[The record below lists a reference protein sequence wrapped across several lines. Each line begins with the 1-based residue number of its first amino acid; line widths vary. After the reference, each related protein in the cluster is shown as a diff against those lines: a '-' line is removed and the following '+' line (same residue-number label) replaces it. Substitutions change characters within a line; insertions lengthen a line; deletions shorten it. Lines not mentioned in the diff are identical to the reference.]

1 MCPPSLS
8 KWLGDNAPIERV
20 DEISVARN
28 HRTFVIVCA
37 FMPAPFHRVCVISF
51 MLATTASFAPGQVAT
66 PPAGSATTA
75 GPPVWGDLRPGP
87 YSAGFK
93 SIFRYDN
100 SRTWKS
106 TRSYSGAFSPDVDGR
121 PIQISVW
128 YPANAGPSDKRM
140 TFADY
145 VDQSAPQN
153 FTQLNGI
160 MKQRSRGDAVGSVPH
175 SELSTLQSLTMNA
188 YRNAQPAAGR
198 FPVVLYFA
206 GLSAPINSNAIM
218 AEYLASHGYI
228 VASISLI
235 GPSDEETF
243 QSRTSNDFE
252 ATVRDME
259 FAWSVL
265 QDQPNVDSARLAV
278 MGHSVGAIEAVI
290 LGMRNANVS
299 AVIGLDGT
307 YGFEGLSSVLTN
319 SYGYDSGKMRAAF
332 LDLRRARGAQGNDP
346 LDLSAVE
353 SFRYADRTFITIDK
367 MHHSDFTSFA
377 LIGAYFHSPLPTGY
391 PLNGWNRETGRA
403 GYQAVC
409 RIVLSTL
416 DADLKSDSTAMA
428 MTEHEMQQRSGVT
441 IRHESAVPP
450 PPSPLEAAALAA
462 SKGLGAAKVAFTVSC
477 GQDSLASCIN
487 VDRFNT
493 WGYNLLG
500 QQRSKD
506 ALAVFQLNAW
516 AHPQSANAQDSLSDA
531 FGAVGDKESAKLA
544 IERAIALAPA
554 DPSFDPAAR
563 SAFLSEENAKL
574 QQFK

>member
-1 MCPPSLS
+1 
-8 KWLGDNAPIERV
+8 
-20 DEISVARN
+20 
-28 HRTFVIVCA
+28 
-37 FMPAPFHRVCVISF
+37 
-51 MLATTASFAPGQVAT
+51 MLAIGASFAPGQAAM

-75 GPPVWGDLRPGP
+75 ESPVWGDLRPGS
-87 YSAGFK
+87 YGVGFK
-93 SIFRYDN
+93 SVFRYDN

-160 MKQRSRGDAVGSVPH
+160 MKQRSRDDAASSVPR
-175 SELSTLQSLTMNA
+175 SELSALQSLTMNA

-265 QDQPNVDSARLAV
+265 QDQPNVDSTRLAV

-319 SYGYDSGKMRAAF
+319 SYAYDPGKMRAAF
-332 LDLRRARGAQGNDP
+332 LDLRRARGAQGNEP

-353 SFRYADRTFITIDK
+353 SFRHANRTFIIIDK

-377 LIGAYFHSPLPTGY
+377 MIGAYFHSPLPTGY

-428 MTEHEMQQRSGVT
+428 MTEREMQQRGGIT
-441 IRHESAVPP
+441 IRNESAVPP

-462 SKGLGAAKVAFTVSC
+462 SKGLDAAKAAFTVSC
-477 GQDSLASCIN
+477 GQDALASCMN

-516 AHPQSANAQDSLSDA
+516 AHPQNANAQDSLSDA
-531 FGAVGDKESAKLA
+531 FGAVGDKESAKRA

-554 DPSFDPAAR
+554 DPSFDSAAR

>member
-1 MCPPSLS
+1 ML
-8 KWLGDNAPIERV
+8 AITA
-20 DEISVARN
+20 SVA
-28 HRTFVIVCA
+28 
-37 FMPAPFHRVCVISF
+37 
-51 MLATTASFAPGQVAT
+51 LGQATM
-66 PPAGSATTA
+66 PPAGSATTDDS
-75 GPPVWGDLRPGP
+75 PVWGDLRSGP
-87 YSAGFK
+87 YGVGFK
-93 SIFRYDN
+93 SVFRYDN

-128 YPANAGPSDKRM
+128 YPANAGPSDIRM
-140 TFADY
+140 TFANY

-153 FTQLNGI
+153 FAQLNSI
-160 MKQRSRGDAVGSVPH
+160 MKQRSRDDAAGSVPR
-175 SELSTLQSLTMNA
+175 SELSALQSLTMNA
-188 YRNAQPAAGR
+188 YRNAQPAVGR

-259 FAWSVL
+259 FVWSVL
-265 QDQPNVDSARLAV
+265 QDQPNVDSTRLAV
-278 MGHSVGAIEAVI
+278 MGHSVGAVEAVI

-299 AVIGLDGT
+299 AVIALDGT
-307 YGFEGLSSVLTN
+307 YGFEGLSSVLTDT
-319 SYGYDSGKMRAAF
+319 YAYEPGKMRAAF
-332 LDLRRARGAQGNDP
+332 LDLRRARGAQGNEP

-353 SFRYADRTFITIDK
+353 SFRHVNRTFITIDK

-377 LIGAYFHSPLPTGY
+377 MIGAYFHSPLPTGY

-428 MTEHEMQQRSGVT
+428 TTEREMQQRSGIT

-450 PPSPLEAAALAA
+450 PPSPLEAAALTA
-462 SKGLGAAKVAFTVSC
+462 SRGLAAAKAAFIASC
-477 GQDSLASCIN
+477 GQDALALCMN
-487 VDRFNT
+487 MDRFNT

-506 ALAVFQLNAW
+506 ALAVLQLNAW

-554 DPSFDPAAR
+554 DPSFDSAAR

>member
-1 MCPPSLS
+1 MLVFVFMRAISRWFCAVLCLFAITTSTFGQAS
-8 KWLGDNAPIERV
+8 KP
-20 DEISVARN
+20 
-28 HRTFVIVCA
+28 
-37 FMPAPFHRVCVISF
+37 
-51 MLATTASFAPGQVAT
+51 LAS
-66 PPAGSATTA
+66 SATTA
-75 GPPVWGDLRPGP
+75 NFPVWGDLQPGN
-87 YSAGFK
+87 YVAGFK
-93 SIFRYDN
+93 SVFQYDD
-100 SRTWKS
+100 SRTWKT
-106 TRSYSGAFSPDVDGR
+106 TRSYGGAFSPDVDGR
-121 PIQISVW
+121 PIQISIW

-140 TFADY
+140 TFAGY
-145 VDQSAPQN
+145 VDQSAPAR
-153 FTQLNGI
+153 FAQLNGI
-160 MKQRSRGDAVGSVPH
+160 MKQRSRDDAASAVPR
-175 SELSTLQSLTMNA
+175 SELSALQSLQMNA

-198 FPVVLYFA
+198 FPVVLYFG

-259 FAWSVL
+259 FVWSVL
-265 QDQPNVDSARLAV
+265 QDEPNVDRAHLAV

-307 YGFEGLSSVLTN
+307 YGFEGLSSALTN
-319 SYGYDSGKMRAAF
+319 SYAYDPGKMRAAF
-332 LDLRRARGAQGNDP
+332 LDLRRARDAQGNEP

-353 SFRYADRTFITIDK
+353 SFHHSERTLITIDK

-377 LIGAYFHSPLPTGY
+377 MIGAYFHTPLPAGY
-391 PLNGWNRETGRA
+391 PPNSWNRETGRA
-403 GYQAVC
+403 GYQTVC

-416 DADLKSDSTAMA
+416 NADLNSDSTAMA
-428 MTEHEMQQRSGVT
+428 EMELEIEKKGGIT

-450 PPSPLEAAALAA
+450 PPSPLEAAALAT
-462 SKGLGAAKVAFTVSC
+462 SKGLDAAKAAFTVSC
-477 GQDSLASCIN
+477 GQEALASCMN

-500 QQRSKD
+500 KQQAKD
-506 ALAVFQLNAW
+506 ALAIFQLNAW
-516 AHPQSANAQDSLSDA
+516 AHPQSANAQDSLADG
-531 FGAVGDKESAKLA
+531 FGAVGDKASAQSA
-544 IERAIALAPA
+544 IERAIALAPG
-554 DPSFDPAAR
+554 DPSLDAAAK
-563 SAFLSEENAKL
+563 SAFLSEENARL